1 VAKVAVAFCN
11 LVGKSKEGVIK
22 MEALKNQFGSEVA
35 FLSRRCVPKSDA
47 VEQHRQV
54 RVNLA

>member
-1 VAKVAVAFCN
+1 MAVAFCN

-47 VEQHRQV
+47 VEEHRQV